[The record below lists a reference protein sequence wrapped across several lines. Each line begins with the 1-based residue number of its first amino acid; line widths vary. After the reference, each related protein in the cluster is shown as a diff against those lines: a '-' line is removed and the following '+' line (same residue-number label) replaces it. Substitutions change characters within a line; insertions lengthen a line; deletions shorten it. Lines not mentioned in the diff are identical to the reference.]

1 MPTLSGEN
9 ARCERL
15 RGPEKKKHRRT
26 HFAAKSPVFFG
37 TFSCDPR

>member
-1 MPTLSGEN
+1 MPIADACAALK
-9 ARCERL
+9 
-15 RGPEKKKHRRT
+15 KKKHRRT